1 MRMLLIILK
10 KMCDGEG
17 SKMIRKISHIGVA
30 VKDLNE
36 AIKFYEESLG
46 LEIEGTEEIKEQKVK
61 VAFITIGES
70 RIELLQ
76 STDPN
81 GPIAKFI
88 EKKGEGIHHIALEV
102 DNIED
107 ALQKL
112 KESGVQLIDAKP
124 KIGAHRMK
132 IAFLHPRSTKG
143 VLMELCEKQE

>member
-1 MRMLLIILK
+1 
-10 KMCDGEG
+10 
-17 SKMIRKISHIGVA
+17 MIRKISHIGVA

-124 KIGAHRMK
+124 RIGAHGMK